1 MFQPVMSSPPTATM
15 TSSNMMMMSPP
26 QSVQSNMSPLHH
38 GLSPPHH
45 GHTMSPVKARQGG
58 QQQQQQQQQQ
68 LPTSPTHMAAMRGAT
83 QQARQ
88 AANSQFDFPEM
99 FSQQQQFMYP
109 TPPHQGGHQAQQG
122 KEYMTPSPDSPGQW
136 SSELSPQSHSDWS
149 EGIHSPP
156 SAYQQQQQQQHMQQ
170 QCMQQQQPQDN
181 GGVLI

>member
-1 MFQPVMSSPPTATM
+1 MASRQQRQLQTVAGMPGQQGLEGQYSQFNQSMHPRQQSMPAAMYNKPEHVFHPGQAEPSTYASPPHSTNMSPPPQHQPVMSSPPTATM

-58 QQQQQQQQQQ
+58 QQQQQQQQQ

-99 FSQQQQFMYP
+99 FSQQQ
-109 TPPHQGGHQAQQG
+109 
-122 KEYMTPSPDSPGQW
+122 
-136 SSELSPQSHSDWS
+136 
-149 EGIHSPP
+149 
-156 SAYQQQQQQQHMQQ
+156 
-170 QCMQQQQPQDN
+170 
-181 GGVLI
+181 

>member
-1 MFQPVMSSPPTATM
+1 
-15 TSSNMMMMSPP
+15 
-26 QSVQSNMSPLHH
+26 MSPLHH

-58 QQQQQQQQQQ
+58 QQQQQQQ

-99 FSQQQQFMYP
+99 FSQQQQFMCP

-170 QCMQQQQPQDN
+170 QCMQQQ
-181 GGVLI
+181 